1 MTLVEYLI
9 NNYDYEIKKAQAII
23 MAGLVLV
30 NEEVITISSY
40 KIKAKDQIR
49 IKETKTWVSRGA
61 YKLLAAIKEF
71 NLGIK
76 NKICLDIGAST
87 GGFSQ
92 VLIHHGAKLV
102 YALDV
107 GTNQLDFKL
116 RNLNNLISLEKTNL
130 KTINKK
136 MFESKL
142 DLVVCDVSFI
152 SIKHVFNVLTN
163 DLLALDHQLIIL
175 IKPQFEA
182 PSKLV
187 DHNGFV
193 DPIYHQQIIDKII
206 LDAKTKGFVLKQIC
220 PSPVV
225 GQKSKNIEYLAH
237 FQKEQKDEKD

>member
-1 MTLVEYLI
+1 MTLIEYLV
-9 NNYDYEIKKAQAII
+9 NQLHYEQKKAQAMI

-30 NEEVITISSY
+30 NEEKITISSY
-40 KIKAKDQIR
+40 KLKLTDQIR

-61 YKLLAAIKEF
+61 YKLLAAIKAF
-71 NLGIK
+71 NLEIN

-92 VLIHHGAKLV
+92 VLIHHRAKLV

-130 KTINKK
+130 KTINKN
-136 MFESKL
+136 MFKHQL

-152 SIKHVFNVLTN
+152 SIKHVFNVLTD
-163 DLLALDHQLIIL
+163 DLLSENHQLIIL

-187 DHNGFV
+187 DANGYV
-193 DPIYHQQIIDKII
+193 DPIYHQEIIDKII

-237 FQKEQKDEKD
+237 FQKEKTDEKN

>member
-1 MTLVEYLI
+1 MTLIEYLV
-9 NNYDYEIKKAQAII
+9 NQLHYEPKKAQAMI

-30 NEEVITISSY
+30 NEEKIITNSY
-40 KIKAKDQIR
+40 KLKLTDQIR

-71 NLGIK
+71 KLEIK

-92 VLIHHGAKLV
+92 VLIHHGAQLV

-130 KTINKK
+130 KTINKN
-136 MFESKL
+136 MFNHQL

-152 SIKHVFNVLTN
+152 SIKHVFNVLTD
-163 DLLALDHQLIIL
+163 DLLSKNHHLIIL

-182 PSKLV
+182 PSRLV
-187 DHNGFV
+187 SANGYV
-193 DPIYHQQIIDKII
+193 DPIYHQEIIDKII
-206 LDAKTKGFVLKQIC
+206 LDANNKGFVLKQIC

-237 FQKEQKDEKD
+237 FQKEKIDEKD

>member
-1 MTLVEYLI
+1 MTLIEYLV
-9 NNYDYEIKKAQAII
+9 NHLHYEQKKAQAMI

-30 NEEVITISSY
+30 NEEKITISSY
-40 KIKAKDQIR
+40 KLKLTDQIR

-61 YKLLAAIKEF
+61 YKLLAAIKAF
-71 NLGIK
+71 NLEIN

-130 KTINKK
+130 KTINKN
-136 MFESKL
+136 MFKHQL

-152 SIKHVFNVLTN
+152 SIKHVFNVLTD
-163 DLLALDHQLIIL
+163 DLLSENHQLIIL

-187 DHNGFV
+187 DANGYV
-193 DPIYHQQIIDKII
+193 DPIYHQEIIDKII

-237 FQKEQKDEKD
+237 FQKEKTDEKN

>member
-1 MTLVEYLI
+1 MTLIEYLV
-9 NNYDYEIKKAQAII
+9 NQLHYEPKKAQAMI

-30 NEEVITISSY
+30 NEEKITTNSY
-40 KIKAKDQIR
+40 KLKLTDQIR

-71 NLGIK
+71 KLEIK

-92 VLIHHGAKLV
+92 VLIHHGAQLV

-130 KTINKK
+130 KTINKN
-136 MFESKL
+136 MFKYQL

-163 DLLALDHQLIIL
+163 DLLSKNHHLIIL

-182 PSKLV
+182 PSRLV
-187 DHNGFV
+187 DANGYV
-193 DPIYHQQIIDKII
+193 DPIYHQEIIDKII
-206 LDAKTKGFVLKQIC
+206 LDANNKGFVLKQIC

-237 FQKEQKDEKD
+237 FQKEKIDEKD